1 MKERYKALLTIA
13 LIVFVG
19 FLLRTYN
26 INWDQNNHLHPDER
40 FLTMVSNAMKIPTSI
55 ETYLSPQVS
64 RMNPANVNFS
74 FFVYGTLP
82 IVLNKIM
89 VTVLNIDTYHLTT
102 LAGRYMSAVADTLS
116 ILIIIKLVELFEKK
130 YKFSRNVKFLSGL
143 AYAIAVLPIQN
154 AHFFTVDATAS
165 FFMIAALY
173 CSVKFFYIKK
183 IPWIMLS
190 AFMLG
195 CAVGSKISSV
205 YIAPLIGWFLIMQI
219 FPLKKLKK
227 ERIISFIGSSLLFV
241 GVFYLTLRF
250 ADPYLFQSSNFLSFQ
265 PNELFMKNIEQL
277 KSFSN
282 PAIWFPPS
290 FQWTSKKPII
300 FPLQN
305 IAFFGLGI
313 PLFFT
318 SLYGGIQL
326 IRKKYKEIIFLIAW
340 ALMLFFYQGSQFV
353 TSMRYFY
360 PLYPI
365 LAMCAG
371 YGLWDLVSCVN
382 KNYRRT
388 GYAVGIFLWL
398 VWPMSFMSIYTHPH
412 SRVTASQWI
421 FDNVPASSRLAM
433 EHWDDPLP
441 LYLDQRYI
449 DRYKGIQLPIFE
461 YDTPNKWQRIEE
473 ALAQSD
479 YIILSSN
486 RAYGSLLPI
495 SKKFPIT
502 SQYYHDLFVGTGD
515 FVKVKEFTSF
525 PEINLGF
532 FSIPINDQWAE
543 EAFTVYDHPKVTI
556 FKHK

>member
-195 CAVGSKISSV
+195 CVVG
-205 YIAPLIGWFLIMQI
+205 
-219 FPLKKLKK
+219 
-227 ERIISFIGSSLLFV
+227 
-241 GVFYLTLRF
+241 
-250 ADPYLFQSSNFLSFQ
+250 
-265 PNELFMKNIEQL
+265 
-277 KSFSN
+277 
-282 PAIWFPPS
+282 
-290 FQWTSKKPII
+290 
-300 FPLQN
+300 
-305 IAFFGLGI
+305 
-313 PLFFT
+313 
-318 SLYGGIQL
+318 
-326 IRKKYKEIIFLIAW
+326 
-340 ALMLFFYQGSQFV
+340 
-353 TSMRYFY
+353 
-360 PLYPI
+360 
-365 LAMCAG
+365 
-371 YGLWDLVSCVN
+371 
-382 KNYRRT
+382 
-388 GYAVGIFLWL
+388 
-398 VWPMSFMSIYTHPH
+398 
-412 SRVTASQWI
+412 
-421 FDNVPASSRLAM
+421 
-433 EHWDDPLP
+433 
-441 LYLDQRYI
+441 
-449 DRYKGIQLPIFE
+449 
-461 YDTPNKWQRIEE
+461 
-473 ALAQSD
+473 
-479 YIILSSN
+479 
-486 RAYGSLLPI
+486 
-495 SKKFPIT
+495 
-502 SQYYHDLFVGTGD
+502 
-515 FVKVKEFTSF
+515 
-525 PEINLGF
+525 
-532 FSIPINDQWAE
+532 
-543 EAFTVYDHPKVTI
+543 
-556 FKHK
+556 